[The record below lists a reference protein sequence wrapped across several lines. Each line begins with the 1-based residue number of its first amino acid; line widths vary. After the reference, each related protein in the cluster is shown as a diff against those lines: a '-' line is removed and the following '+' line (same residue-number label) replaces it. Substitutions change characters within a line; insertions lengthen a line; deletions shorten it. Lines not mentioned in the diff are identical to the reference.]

1 MIVKDF
7 LLKLNIDDLVNSYYL
22 YEEDICNYHGT
33 TKQIKGKED
42 ARKYALKKALNEI
55 LLLDPIENLD
65 YIIFSV
71 PHPNSQGLDS
81 FLIKKEELFN
91 TELDR
96 IEHYGYEFDSMRE
109 ILGFGVSDAC
119 KFYLNDDLLFACS
132 IIFEM
137 TFFGYNPD
145 DQEKETSKNIDELNN
160 QIEEI
165 ECGEANFTTLSDE
178 FWESVGYV
186 DKRDEKERV
195 FEDKVRSV
203 EGNYI
208 KDILDELYDLERYYQ
223 NKK

>member
-7 LLKLNIDDLVNSYYL
+7 LLKFNIDDLVDAYYL

-33 TKQIKGKED
+33 TKQITGKED

-71 PHPNSQGLDS
+71 PHSNSQGLDS
-81 FLIKKEELFN
+81 FLVKKQELFN

-109 ILGFGVSDAC
+109 ILGFEVSDAC
-119 KFYLNDDLLFACS
+119 KLYLNDDLLFACS

-145 DQEKETSKNIDELNN
+145 DQEKETSKNIDELNT

-165 ECGEANFTTLSDE
+165 ESGEANFTTLDDE

-186 DKRDEKERV
+186 DKRDEKERL

-208 KDILDELYDLERYYQ
+208 KDVLDELYDLERYYQ